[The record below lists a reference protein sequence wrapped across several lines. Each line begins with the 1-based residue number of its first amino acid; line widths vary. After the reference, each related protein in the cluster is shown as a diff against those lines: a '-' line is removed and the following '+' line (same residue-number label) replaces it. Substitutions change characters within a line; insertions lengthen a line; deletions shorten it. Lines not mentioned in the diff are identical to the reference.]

1 MLTLASDRSDRT
13 SGDTLATHRAA
24 ADAMVAW
31 RSLLAE
37 ALGTACLLAVVIGSG
52 IMGERLS
59 AGNAAIALAA
69 NTLATVAGL
78 YVLIEICAPISG
90 AHFNPIVSAVMT
102 LRGALSKRRLIGY
115 VLAQLVGAVCGALL
129 AHAMFDMD
137 LFQVSTKMRA
147 GAGQW
152 LGEIVATTGLMII
165 VLRAPP
171 SRVAAMVAVFI
182 GAGYWFTSSTSFANP
197 AAVIGRML
205 TDSFAG
211 IAPASAP
218 GFVVAEVAGATLAL
232 LLNKALGTAA
242 APPVAPLSQVPLPGI
257 IDRHV

>member
-1 MLTLASDRSDRT
+1 MLTVASSPRELTPEATSAGHRT
-13 SGDTLATHRAA
+13 AN
-24 ADAMVAW
+24 DAMVAW

-90 AHFNPIVSAVMT
+90 AHFNPIVSAVMA
-102 LRGALSKRRLIGY
+102 LRGALSKKRFVGY
-115 VLAQLVGAVCGALL
+115 VLAQLVGAICGALL
-129 AHAMFDMD
+129 AHGMFDMD
-137 LFQVSTKMRA
+137 LFQVSTKMRTST
-147 GAGQW
+147 GLW
-152 LGEIVATTGLMII
+152 LGEIVATSGLMII

-171 SRVAAMVAVFI
+171 SRVAAMVAAFI

-197 AAVIGRML
+197 AAVIGRVL

-211 IAPASAP
+211 IAPSSAP
-218 GFVVAEVAGATLAL
+218 GFVAAEVAGAALAL
-232 LLNKALGTAA
+232 LLNKALGTPTAS
-242 APPVAPLSQVPLPGI
+242 PVAPLSPVPIPAI
-257 IDRHV
+257 TDNHV